1 VMRRL
6 VMSILSAF
14 RRSARPP
21 FIHPLDPRDEREL
34 ELLRQRRELRQ
45 RAASD
50 QDDGGASL

>member
-1 VMRRL
+1 MRRL